1 MLVLPICVGG
11 TPKKH
16 QKELFFMRCQAQT
29 HTHLRNFFLCLIR
42 KRTEN
47 ISKNKATFFLSSVI
61 VVEVHFLRELFE
73 KFLFQ
78 VESASFWDESRWMS
92 QFVKK
97 IFEER
102 LHISPFSEMCVNVS
116 PCWNRIQWINE
127 CVTLLYSVEFTLSL
141 KVGSTNFK
149 FLAKIEILD
158 MTWYHALSTHYHVR
172 SRTGYKLA
180 RSRHV
185 MGGAIR

>member
-29 HTHLRNFFLCLIR
+29 HTLKNFFVCLITKEGRKYLKKQSNFFLVVGYCGWSPFPS
-42 KRTEN
+42 RTFWEISVSSWKCKFLRWITMN
-47 ISKNKATFFLSSVI
+47 ISVCQKYIWRKIAYHHLVKCVDVSLYWNKV
-61 VVEVHFLRELFE
+61 
-73 KFLFQ
+73 
-78 VESASFWDESRWMS
+78 
-92 QFVKK
+92 
-97 IFEER
+97 
-102 LHISPFSEMCVNVS
+102 
-116 PCWNRIQWINE
+116 QWINE

-180 RSRHV
+180 HSRHV
-185 MGGAIR
+185 IGGGY